1 MEWKNVLS
9 MEKQIKAVFF
19 DIGGTLVMK
28 KKHAEID
35 LSIISEMMHLLGEN
49 GEAVAFEHL
58 IRDKEEEYKNW
69 TRVTLAELSIE
80 ERWAIILGSRYPVD
94 RVRQLAPQLQ
104 SLWGRS
110 RGEKQLYPET
120 VAVLQEL
127 ARRGYLLGTISHTSP
142 RFLEGSGVSH
152 LFTTVI
158 HASKFGRRKP
168 HPSLFMAAA
177 RECGVIPE
185 ECAYVGDR
193 PTRDVIGSREA
204 GIGKV
209 IVVSRYETSAELEKV
224 PMRPDHTLCDL
235 KGLLDLLPGVDKNGL
250 SHRKDPRYLYDAALS
265 TMWGIREDK
274 SLAGF
279 FEKGR
284 KLDFAR
290 FELNHNVSPEMF
302 AELDQNRFH
311 VGSVHDP
318 CPASVSAK
326 ELDKRDWLVSAL
338 DETNRVKGVDVVKRS
353 IELAVHLCSPLVVIH
368 PGRVVGDHHL
378 DRTLR
383 ELYRQGQRESTE
395 YTELLHHLISDR
407 RERGLPHLDSLMRST
422 EELTAFSQNCGVR
435 LGFENRLYYYEMPI
449 FEELET
455 LFDTFS
461 VPHLGWQY
469 DVGHLQ
475 IHHVLGLSD
484 RQTWLEKFK
493 DRIVGVHLHD
503 VKGIEDH
510 LAPGQGDVDFAR
522 LSTYLPPYCVKT
534 LEVNSKVAAHD
545 IRSGMETLVT
555 AGCVSRI

>member
-1 MEWKNVLS
+1 

-28 KKHAEID
+28 KKHTEID
-35 LSIISEMMHLLGEN
+35 LSIISEMMRLLGDN
-49 GEAVAFEHL
+49 AEAVVFQHL
-58 IRDKEEEYKNW
+58 IREKEEEYKNW
-69 TRVTLAELSIE
+69 TRATLAEMSIE
-80 ERWAIILGSRYPVD
+80 DRWAFILGSRYPVEQ
-94 RVRQLAPQLQ
+94 VRQCALQLQ
-104 SLWGRS
+104 TLWGKS
-110 RGEKQLYPET
+110 KGEKQLYPET
-120 VAVLQEL
+120 APVLQEL

-152 LFTTVI
+152 LFATVI

-168 HPSLFMAAA
+168 HPSLFLAAA
-177 RECGVIPE
+177 RECGVSPA
-185 ECAYVGDR
+185 ECLYVGDR

-204 GIGKV
+204 GMGKV
-209 IVVSRYETSAELEKV
+209 IVVSRNETSAELENV
-224 PMRPDHTLCDL
+224 PMRPDHTLRDL
-235 KGLLDLLPGVDKNGL
+235 EGLLDLLPGVDHK
-250 SHRKDPRYLYDAALS
+250 SFSRREDPRYLYDAALS

-302 AELDQNRFH
+302 AELDQNHFH

-318 CPASVSAK
+318 CPASIPAK
-326 ELDKRDWLVSAL
+326 ELDKRDWLISAL
-338 DETNRVKGVDVVKRS
+338 DDSNRVKGVDVVKRS
-353 IELAVHLCSPLVVIH
+353 IELAVHLCSALVVIH

-378 DRTLR
+378 DRSLR
-383 ELYRQGQRESTE
+383 ELYRNGQCETPE
-395 YTELLHHLISDR
+395 YTDLLTRLVRDR
-407 RERGLPHLDSLMRST
+407 RERGLPHLDSLLKST
-422 EELTAFSQNCGVR
+422 EELTAFCQNSGVR
-435 LGFENRLYYYEMPI
+435 MGFENRLYYYEMPI
-449 FEELET
+449 FEEIET
-455 LFDTFS
+455 LLDTFD

-475 IHHVLGLSD
+475 IHHVLGLTD
-484 RQTWLEKFK
+484 RQTWLEEFK

-510 LAPGQGDVDFAR
+510 LAPGQGDVDFSKIS
-522 LSTYLPPYCVKT
+522 LYLPPYCVKT
-534 LEVNSKVAAHD
+534 LEVNAKVAAHD